1 MNLAW
6 MYLLIGALA
15 EVVYGVGLYHSK
27 GFTLPGP
34 SVLSLFGGIM
44 TTVFL
49 GLAMKQLPIG
59 ISFVVWSGL
68 AAVGTAGYGI
78 LYLGE
83 ARDLMRLALMAMIV
97 FGIAGL
103 KMTSSC

>member
-1 MNLAW
+1 MTLPW
-6 MYLLIGALA
+6 IYLLIGALA
-15 EVVYGVGLYHSK
+15 EVLYGVGLYHSR
-27 GFTLPGP
+27 GFTLAGP
-34 SVLSLFGGIM
+34 SLLALLGGIM
-44 TTVFL
+44 TTLFL

-83 ARDLMRLALMAMIV
+83 ARDLIRLALMALIV